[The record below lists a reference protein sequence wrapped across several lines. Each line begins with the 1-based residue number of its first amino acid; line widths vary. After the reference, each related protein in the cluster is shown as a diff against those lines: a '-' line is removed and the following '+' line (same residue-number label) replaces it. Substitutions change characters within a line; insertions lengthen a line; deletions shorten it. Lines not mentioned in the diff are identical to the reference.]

1 MTKYL
6 LFFTLSFLIASCCNC
21 SHTEKSQDNSGDNSV
36 PKTETVKLSS
46 TTLAFYKNYKAER
59 VKIPPES
66 KFIPSAALINDFH
79 LSKVDDEFYINGMIK
94 VNDKVNIEELTAYGI
109 KINTKAGNI
118 WTVVVPVDSFNN
130 LMGAKGIEYIQI
142 DEQVKIR

>member
-6 LFFTLSFLIASCCNC
+6 FLITLSFIIASCCNC
-21 SHTEKSQDNSGDNSV
+21 RHTEKSQENSSDNSV
-36 PKTETVKLSS
+36 YNAEGVKLSS
-46 TTLAFYKNYKAER
+46 ATQAFYKNYRAER

-66 KFIPSAALINDFH
+66 KFIPSATLINDFH
-79 LSKVDDEFYINGMIK
+79 LSKVDDDFYINGMIK
-94 VNDKVNIEELTAYGI
+94 VNDKVNIEALTAYGI

-118 WTVVVPVDSFNN
+118 WTVIVPVDSFNN
-130 LMGAKGIEYIQI
+130 LLGAKGIEYIQI